1 MLKWGD
7 LDDSYNVVSCF
18 SDFITQARRHK
29 EPLIL
34 VYAKREKRSVSE
46 QIWGKV
52 KGSLSP
58 LPLSVLQFTSSNE
71 DLFFEEKVLSRKAL
85 SRDGTAKLVALAV
98 SRIEKLRME
107 IPESEIIFIAGGR
120 IIEYV
125 NLRCIDYELN
135 RSHGA

>member
-1 MLKWGD
+1 MLKWGG

-34 VYAKREKRSVSE
+34 VYAKREKRSVLE

-52 KGSLSP
+52 KGYLSP

-71 DLFFEEKVLSRKAL
+71 DLFFEEKVLSRKTF
-85 SRDGTAKLVALAV
+85 SKDGTAKLVALAV
-98 SRIEKLRME
+98 SRIEKLSTE
-107 IPESEIIFIAGGR
+107 IPGSEMF
-120 IIEYV
+120 
-125 NLRCIDYELN
+125 L
-135 RSHGA
+135 